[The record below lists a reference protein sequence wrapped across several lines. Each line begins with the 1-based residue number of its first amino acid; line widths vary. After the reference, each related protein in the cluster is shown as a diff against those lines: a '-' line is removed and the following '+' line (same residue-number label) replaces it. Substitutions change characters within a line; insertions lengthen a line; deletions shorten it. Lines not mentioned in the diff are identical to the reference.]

1 MNDRIRSEARDS
13 LGANAWVIDEMRDL
27 WAADPASVDEAW
39 RALFEGETPDSP
51 ITPAPQASTATRTTI
66 ETTATE
72 VTEPPVHSTAADV
85 TAPPADSSG
94 VTVPLAGEPPPAPK
108 KARKEPAADTP
119 IGEPIRGVGAR
130 IVSNME
136 ASLAVPTATSFRDV
150 PAKLLEVN
158 RKIINGHLS
167 RKMVRKVSFTHLI
180 GYAVVR
186 AITDTVPAMNNIYA
200 TDAAGKPRIVRP
212 EHIGLGIAVD
222 IARDDGTRS
231 LMVPCIRDA
240 DTLNFAEF
248 VERYDEQIAKIRE
261 NRLSADDMRGVTVTI
276 TNPGTIGTQ
285 QSVPRLMTGQ
295 GTIVG
300 VGALAFPT
308 EYEAA
313 DPSLLADLGVSK
325 LVTISSTY
333 DHRVIQGA
341 ESGLFLQRVHD
352 LLLGADD
359 FYGQRVPGAAHPL
372 LGGEVAAGLQSGGPR
387 GGHAREAGQG
397 QPAHQPVQGAGS
409 PDRRPQPAARRGA
422 GNALRARSGHL
433 RAHHLGPR
441 PRVPDRQ

>member
-1 MNDRIRSEARDS
+1 MNDRIRSEASDS

-39 RALFEGETPDSP
+39 RALFEGESPDAP
-51 ITPAPQASTATRTTI
+51 ITPAPPKASTAARTTI
-66 ETTATE
+66 ETTATD
-72 VTEPPVHSTAADV
+72 VTEPEVDSTV
-85 TAPPADSSG
+85 VS
-94 VTVPLAGEPPPAPK
+94 VPLAGEPPPPPAPTEAK
-108 KARKEPAADTP
+108 REPAADTP
-119 IGEPIRGVGAR
+119 IGEPIKGVGAR

-136 ASLAVPTATSFRDV
+136 ASLTVPTATSFRDV

-186 AITDTVPAMNNIYA
+186 AINDTVPAMNNIYA

-222 IARDDGTRS
+222 IAREDGTRS
-231 LMVPCIRDA
+231 LMVPCIHDA
-240 DTLNFAEF
+240 DTLDFATF

-261 NRLSADDMRGVTVTI
+261 KRLSADDMQGVTVTI

-352 LLLGADD
+352 LLLGTDD
-359 FYGQRVPGAAHPL
+359 FYGQAFRSLHIPYEAVKWRRDFNP
-372 LGGEVAAGLQSGGPR
+372 VD
-387 GGHAREAGQG
+387 REAAMLEKQAKVN
-397 QPAHQPVQGAGS
+397 QLINQYRV
-409 PDRRPQPAARRGA
+409 R
-422 GNALRARSGHL
+422 GHL
-433 RAHHLGPR
+433 IADLNPLRDEAPVMHSELDPATYGLTIW
-441 PRVPDRQ
+441 D